1 LYIVLRFV
9 KTIVL
14 NEYDGDDEDGEMTF
28 ICAKFGANLKVTGYD
43 TKWLPGILDV
53 SDKNL
58 S

>member
-1 LYIVLRFV
+1 LRFV